1 MCRSTVLLI
10 HVLEKSIFLKKFK
23 VGCQLASCCIILAA
37 PTGQAG
43 RKFRAWRARA
53 SSQDSNFGPA
63 WLNLGFAGISNFNRE
78 PCHAESTAINFF
90 LFISNY
96 ISLIN

>member
-1 MCRSTVLLI
+1 MHGKPVA
-10 HVLEKSIFLKKFK
+10 KFR
-23 VGCQLASCCIILAA
+23 CIA

-78 PCHAESTAINFF
+78 PWHAESTAINFF